1 MTLLYGENSKFIL
14 KGFFREKV
22 TNIVLISLLNQYN
35 ISGPSCS
42 TPEYALQHHSYTT
55 NFVTFDTYDKT

>member
-1 MTLLYGENSKFIL
+1 MTLLYGKYSKFIL
-14 KGFFREKV
+14 KGFLGKKLQILFG
-22 TNIVLISLLNQYN
+22 TAAN
-35 ISGPSCS
+35 ISGPSCP